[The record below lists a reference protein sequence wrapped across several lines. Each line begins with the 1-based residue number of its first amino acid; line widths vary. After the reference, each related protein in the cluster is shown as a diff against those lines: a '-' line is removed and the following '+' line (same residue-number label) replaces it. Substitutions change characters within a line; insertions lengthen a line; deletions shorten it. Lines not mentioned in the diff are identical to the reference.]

1 VDAAEN
7 EPGKAFAVNAL
18 AVRDLAV
25 ICRDLDAMVIHLSSD
40 YVFGLDATRDAPY
53 DEDDP
58 PGPLNVYGTSK
69 LAGENFLRAMWPK
82 HFIIRTCGLYGDG
95 GANFVEAML
104 KKIEVGTPPRVVA
117 DQICTP
123 TSAADLA
130 RAIIEL
136 LECSAYGVYHVTS
149 SGACTWHEFAS
160 AIFEFAGKTMEVE
173 AISSDQYAAAAKR
186 PRYSVLSN
194 RRWISAGFAPLR
206 SWRDALASHLRT

>member
-1 VDAAEN
+1 MRYEGGMKIVVLGAAGQLGRELCRVLPGEVIGMTRADADQTDTIALGRALNAARPRVVVNAAGWTQVDAAEN

-104 KKIEVGTPPRVVA
+104 KKIEVGTPPR
-117 DQICTP
+117 
-123 TSAADLA
+123 
-130 RAIIEL
+130 
-136 LECSAYGVYHVTS
+136 
-149 SGACTWHEFAS
+149 
-160 AIFEFAGKTMEVE
+160 
-173 AISSDQYAAAAKR
+173 
-186 PRYSVLSN
+186 
-194 RRWISAGFAPLR
+194 
-206 SWRDALASHLRT
+206 